1 MKETN
6 GLDLSV
12 KKNAT
17 QSMNKTAMIG
27 MYIMNAIITAA
38 YVPEIL
44 KGART
49 VASYL
54 IVAALCIVPCVL
66 SSAAY
71 KHKKDA
77 VSVRYILGIG
87 FMLMYTYVMF
97 TSTTDITFCYVVVA
111 QVVLVVYIDL
121 RFLAG
126 LGGYALLVNIIRTVM
141 KLVAGEL
148 KGEALTNAE
157 IIVAC
162 LALTILFMILTIKK
176 ISAINEANIDKA
188 AAQKEQSEQLL
199 QTTLQVADSMTG
211 NISEA
216 VGETEG
222 LKDAIGMTQKAM
234 EELTACANEEA
245 AAIEAQKQSTDNIN
259 QHIHGVEKAVDSI
272 VSEVN
277 SAEENLNAG
286 SAIMQELL
294 KQVKISEASNAQV
307 AEKMTEL
314 RQCVDQMQAIMSLI
328 SNVANQTG
336 LLALNAS
343 IEAAR
348 AGEAGRGFAVV
359 ASEISSLSAQTNAA
373 TGDINNLIDNIVKS
387 VTDVTESMEQLL
399 ESSRMQNEHVDDT
412 AANFEKI
419 HGSTQNIISQVTDLK
434 KTVDVVTYENQ
445 LVKES
450 IENVFEVMERVM
462 AGADETLESCNVNL
476 ESIERVAELMDNLK
490 EDASKLQN

>member
-1 MKETN
+1 MKEKKV
-6 GLDLSV
+6 LDLSV
-12 KKNAT
+12 KENAIK
-17 QSMNKTAMIG
+17 SMNKTAMVG
-27 MYIMNAIITAA
+27 MFIMNAIIVGA
-38 YVPEIL
+38 YLPEIF

-49 VASYL
+49 VTSYL
-54 IVAALCIVPCVL
+54 IVALLCIAPCVL
-66 SSAAY
+66 ALVSY
-71 KHKKDA
+71 KRKNDA

-97 TSTTDITFCYVVVA
+97 TSTTDITFCYVILA
-111 QVVLVVYIDL
+111 QIVLVVYIDL

-126 LGGYALLVNIIRTVM
+126 LGGYALLINIIRTVM
-141 KLVAGEL
+141 KLTAGEL

-162 LALTILFMILTIKK
+162 LALTIVFMVLAIKK
-176 ISAINEANIDKA
+176 ISLINQANIDKA
-188 AAQKEQSEQLL
+188 DEEKVQSEQLL
-199 QTTLQVADSMTG
+199 QTTLQVAESMTD
-211 NISEA
+211 NITGAVSE
-216 VGETEG
+216 TDG

-234 EELTACANEEA
+234 EDLTACANEEA

-259 QHIHGVEKAVDSI
+259 QHIHGVEKAVKSI

-277 SAEENLNAG
+277 SAEDNLNAG
-286 SAIMQELL
+286 TAIMQELL
-294 KQVKISEASNAQV
+294 KQVKISEASNTQV
-307 AEKMTEL
+307 AEKMAEL
-314 RQCVDQMQAIMSLI
+314 KGCADQMQAIMSLI
-328 SNVANQTG
+328 SNVADQTG

-348 AGEAGRGFAVV
+348 AGEAGKGFAVV
-359 ASEISSLSAQTNAA
+359 ATEISSLSAQTNEA

-387 VTDVTESMEQLL
+387 VADVTESMEQLL
-399 ESSRMQNEHVDDT
+399 ESSRMQNEHVDST

-419 HGSTQNIISQVTDLK
+419 HGSTQNIISQVTDLQ

-476 ESIERVAELMDNLK
+476 ESIARVAELMENLK
-490 EDASKLQN
+490 EDAAKLQN